1 MKKNVKSESR
11 QTKLEDAVRM
21 ILDEFQ
27 IDKKSEMYQHTPRRV
42 ARMYM
47 EIFAGLDEKNEPK
60 LTLFD
65 NPGYRDILALKRI
78 PFYSLCS
85 HHLVPIF
92 GEVSIAYIPGEKI
105 VGLSKLPRIVKYF
118 ASRPQVQEELT
129 KNLADY
135 LYEKLRAR
143 GVLVLIKAKHLCME
157 MRGPRAHH
165 VQTVSSAIRGTFE
178 RNPSTKEEALKILHA

>member
-1 MKKNVKSESR
+1 
-11 QTKLEDAVRM
+11 
-21 ILDEFQ
+21 
-27 IDKKSEMYQHTPRRV
+27 MYRNTPRRV
-42 ARMYM
+42 AMMYI

-85 HHLVPIF
+85 HHLAPIF

-105 VGLSKLPRIVKYF
+105 VGLSKFPRIVKYF
-118 ASRPQVQEELT
+118 ASRPQVQEEFT

-135 LYEKLRAR
+135 LYEKLKAR
-143 GVLVLIKAKHLCME
+143 GVLVLIKARHLCME

>member
-1 MKKNVKSESR
+1 MTMNEANKEKLQRIENAVKSILNEFDIDVKSE
-11 QTKLEDAVRM
+11 TYKD
-21 ILDEFQ
+21 
-27 IDKKSEMYQHTPRRV
+27 TPKRV
-42 ARMYM
+42 AKMYL
-47 EIFAGLDEKNEPK
+47 EIFSGLDKSREPK

-85 HHLVPIF
+85 HHLLPIF

-105 VGLSKLPRIVKYF
+105 VGLSKLPRVVRYF
-118 ASRPQVQEELT
+118 ASRPQVQEDLT
-129 KNLADY
+129 KELADY
-135 LYEKLRAR
+135 LYEKLKAR

-165 VQTVSSAIRGTFE
+165 VETVSSAIRGTFE
-178 RNPSTKEEALKILHA
+178 KHPSTKEEAVKILLG